1 MDFAQS
7 FAQLPV
13 ESFLNLVDEE
23 LQRLKADISVNT
35 PTDSAVNTPADTAS
49 TTKRVILIGCHP
61 RCGGTLLTQ
70 LFESDKQL
78 QKDGVVI
85 INEPHVFHRW
95 VTLSR

>member
-7 FAQLPV
+7 FAQLSV
-13 ESFLNLVDEE
+13 ESFLNLIDEE
-23 LQRLKADISVNT
+23 LQRLKADIS
-35 PTDSAVNTPADTAS
+35 VNTPADTAS